1 MVISP
6 MVVKFEKGDKIR
18 AIVRN
23 TKGDRPGG
31 DKNGQDPDWI
41 ANINPAGGSNTSKV
55 IKIQKLS

>member
-6 MVVKFEKGDKIR
+6 MVVKFGKGDKIR
-18 AIVRN
+18 AIVKQ
-23 TKGDRPGG
+23 TKGDMPGD
-31 DKNGQDPDWI
+31 DKGGKDPDWI